1 MSRSVYLLIAAL
13 SLFSTA
19 ALQADTLELA
29 DGTLLEGDFIGSS
42 NGIIMFDTGGGI
54 EAFPESKVVGL
65 YFSSGVATRE
75 KEAEAA
81 EAEASVTVP
90 TGTRLVIRTT
100 DTIDSGRHSA
110 GHRFRGQ
117 LEGALVVDGVT
128 VAPRGAY
135 VHGRL
140 TQATQ
145 SNLAGTFTDILIDD
159 QLVAIFT
166 RDMEVQ
172 GANDGGRRAAGRTAR
187 GAAVGG
193 LMGGSDGAR
202 RGARLGV
209 GASILASGSQ
219 PGIVISAGTIVEATL
234 SSPLVIQQ

>member
-1 MSRSVYLLIAAL
+1 MNRSVYLLIAAL
-13 SLFSTA
+13 SFFTTA

-75 KEAEAA
+75 KEIAAA

-100 DTIDSGRHSA
+100 DTIDSGRHST

-135 VHGRL
+135 VHGRII
-140 TQATQ
+140 QATQ

-187 GAAVGG
+187 AAAVGG
-193 LMGGSDGAR
+193 ILGGSDGAR
-202 RGARLGV
+202 RGTRLGV
-209 GASILASGSQ
+209 SASILGSGNQ
-219 PGIVISAGTIVEATL
+219 PGIVIAAGTIVEATL